1 MATKHISQSRVPLIH
16 EVIPIFDVITTALD
30 DFTDDTKL
38 SPCVRAAALR
48 GQTMLNKY
56 YALTD
61 ESIVFR
67 VAMSV
72 LFLTTLRCYCWF
84 FILLVLHPKYKT
96 MYFAKAKWPREW
108 IQTAEDLV
116 RHEWETYYKLQ
127 TNKKTAEPNVK
138 YQLL

>member
-1 MATKHISQSRVPLIH
+1 VIS
-16 EVIPIFDVITTALD
+16 IFDVITTALD

-38 SPCVRAAALR
+38 SLCVRAAALR

-72 LFLTTLRCYCWF
+72 LFPTTLRRYC
-84 FILLVLHPKYKT
+84 
-96 MYFAKAKWPREW
+96 
-108 IQTAEDLV
+108 
-116 RHEWETYYKLQ
+116 
-127 TNKKTAEPNVK
+127 
-138 YQLL
+138 